1 MSAKAAAPVKGGKV
15 APKADKNKKP
25 DPKKT
30 TKPVKKA
37 FFDIN
42 GGAKAAAPVKGGK
55 VAPKA
60 DKNKKPDP
68 KKITKPVK
76 KAFFEEEL

>member
-37 FFDIN
+37 FF
-42 GGAKAAAPVKGGK
+42 
-55 VAPKA
+55 
-60 DKNKKPDP
+60 
-68 KKITKPVK
+68 
-76 KAFFEEEL
+76 EEEL